1 MHDNEYTYEDDRDLH
16 EYEAYMENREVKTK
30 KCHCGR
36 TVHLDSSWANTCDC
50 GAEYNG
56 AGQRLADRRCWGEET
71 GEHWADL
78 AGLSDGELRNTPDDY
93 DY

>member
-1 MHDNEYTYEDDRDLH
+1 MHDNEYCHEDDQELH
-16 EYEAYMENREVKTK
+16 DFETYMSDREVQTITCRCGK
-30 KCHCGR
+30 K
-36 TVHLDSSWANTCDC
+36 LELFSSWANTCDC

-56 AGQRLADRRCWGEET
+56 AGQRLAPRSQWGEET

-78 AGLSDGELRNTPDDY
+78 AGLSDEELRNTPEDY